1 MNETIKIP
9 SPHQRYTSINN
20 AVYILNIY
28 YINMCNHF
36 KLQLLQN
43 QDKSPRKLCACVYD
57 LEVEVRVTETLTV
70 SEPPFLY

>member
-20 AVYILNIY
+20 VVYILNIY
-28 YINMCNHF
+28 YVNMCNHS

-43 QDKSPRKLCACVYD
+43 QDKSPRKLCTCVYE

-70 SEPPFLY
+70 PEPPFLY